1 MQACKMSISFDPELS
16 DAVRAAAAATRKS
29 VSAWLSEAAIRK
41 LRAEAL
47 ARFLDDWEA
56 EHGTLTPAE
65 IAEAEQELALGPQ
78 SNPVR

>member
-1 MQACKMSISFDPELS
+1 V
-16 DAVRAAAAATRKS
+16 AVRGG
-29 VSAWLSEAAIRK
+29 IRK